1 MPNALTK
8 ADIIEAIQEE
18 NGYSRKQSSEITE
31 ILLEIIKRP
40 LESGEDV
47 LVSGFGKFQIKDKQ
61 KRKGRNPAT
70 GDDMILPSR
79 RVVTI
84 KCSER
89 LKDKVNGG

>member
-47 LVSGFGKFQIKDKQ
+47 LVSGFGKFQVKE
-61 KRKGRNPAT
+61 KRIAR
-70 GDDMILPSR
+70 
-79 RVVTI
+79 
-84 KCSER
+84 
-89 LKDKVNGG
+89 GGIRKRMRI